1 MYKGQKQISFT
12 KTSLC
17 FQSTSPT
24 KLWQMQINPNR
35 FSKRQFRRYDFIYD
49 CRMRFLERAL
59 LASCKNRKNRTYNS
73 TIFSYD
79 CRMRFLE
86 RALLASRKNRTQL
99 SPLNTCRMRHAY
111 AMPTARIASC
121 KSTYNI
127 LTTDAHNTKNVLRAI

>member
-17 FQSTSPT
+17 FQT

-59 LASCKNRKNRTYNS
+59 LASCKNR
-73 TIFSYD
+73 
-79 CRMRFLE
+79 
-86 RALLASRKNRTQL
+86 TQL
-99 SPLNTCRMRHAY
+99 SPLNIAFTYDCR
-111 AMPTARIASC
+111 RILKHVL
-121 KSTYNI
+121 KSYDI
-127 LTTDAHNTKNVLRAI
+127 FRVVCVCRKDVVG